1 MLHTPNFST
10 ECEKKVFLLKR
21 EKEFSSLSVRAEM
34 NLVATAALMCVRA
47 RAAAAAPL
55 QDAGALA
62 RLPNQ

>member
-1 MLHTPNFST
+1 MRK
-10 ECEKKVFLLKR
+10 KKVFLLKR
-21 EKEFSSLSVRAEM
+21 EKEFSSLSVCAEAEM

-47 RAAAAAPL
+47 RAAAPL